1 MTTMSNNSYHWYF
14 AYSAN
19 MNSIKTKIIATIGPC
34 TDKYDVLK
42 KLHKAGMNV
51 ARINMS
57 HATHRD
63 AQNVIDLVRQ
73 INAEQSADY
82 GPIGLLLD
90 TQGPEIRTGV
100 HQGDIDLKVG
110 DIVNLTI
117 REDLDVETSSIQI
130 NYKGLIKSVSKG
142 SRISIDNG
150 LINFRVLAKDN
161 ENLTCKVLDGGKL
174 GSKRHV
180 NLPGVRVDLPSITKK
195 DRKDI
200 NLAIKN
206 NISFIALSFV
216 RSAQDIHELRAIL
229 KKNKSSAKIIAKI
242 ENQEGLDNIHEI
254 TKATD
259 IVMVARGDLGIET
272 DLADLPNIQRRIMYA
287 TAKWGKRS
295 IVATHLLESMIVN
308 PTPTRAEVT
317 DVANAIYEGADAVML
332 SGETSVGKYPV
343 QCIKMLK
350 KIAAKTENFRTLGY
364 EEFLSDK
371 SDWQNIAI
379 GARDLASR
387 IDADGIVVVTRSGQ
401 TADVI
406 SSTKPFRMPIYAF
419 TNNLETFQQ
428 LSLVGGMQPHYMKS
442 ISNQALTINKIK
454 LILGSKTRS
463 KKSLKFVL
471 IGGVY
476 SASHSDSIQIIST

>member
-1 MTTMSNNSYHWYF
+1 MK
-14 AYSAN
+14 A
-19 MNSIKTKIIATIGPC
+19 IKTKIIATIGPS
-34 TDKYDVLK
+34 TNTYDSLK

-57 HATHRD
+57 HATHTD
-63 AQNVIDLVRQ
+63 AQNIIDLVQQ
-73 INAEQSADY
+73 INSEQSVDH

-90 TQGPEIRTGV
+90 TQGPEIRTGIN
-100 HQGDIDLKVG
+100 QSDMDLTVG

-142 SRISIDNG
+142 SRISLDNG
-150 LINFRVLAKDN
+150 LINFKVLAKDK

-200 NLAIKN
+200 LLAIKN
-206 NISFIALSFV
+206 NVSFIALSFV
-216 RSAQDIHELRAIL
+216 RSAQDINDLRDIL
-229 KKNKSSAKIIAKI
+229 KKKKSSARIIAKI

-350 KIAAKTENFRTLGY
+350 NIAAKTENFRTLGY
-364 EEFLSDK
+364 EKFLTDT

-379 GARDLASR
+379 AARDLATR
-387 IDADGIVVVTRSGQ
+387 INADGIVVVTRSGQ

-406 SSTKPFRMPIYAF
+406 SSTKPFRMPIHAF
-419 TNNLETFQQ
+419 TNNQQTFQQ
-428 LSLVGGMQPHYMKS
+428 LSLVGGMQPYFMKS
-442 ISNQALTINKIK
+442 ISNQASAINKIK
-454 LILGSKTRS
+454 LILASNVRA

>member
-1 MTTMSNNSYHWYF
+1 MK
-14 AYSAN
+14 A
-19 MNSIKTKIIATIGPC
+19 IKTKIIATIGPS
-34 TDKYDVLK
+34 TNTYDSLK

-57 HATHRD
+57 HATHTD
-63 AQNVIDLVRQ
+63 AQNIIDLVQQ
-73 INAEQSADY
+73 INSEQSVDH

-90 TQGPEIRTGV
+90 TQGPEIRTGTN
-100 HQGDIDLKVG
+100 QSDMDLTVG

-142 SRISIDNG
+142 SRISLDNG
-150 LINFRVLAKDN
+150 LINFKVLAKDK

-200 NLAIKN
+200 LLAIKN
-206 NISFIALSFV
+206 NVSFIALSFV
-216 RSAQDIHELRAIL
+216 RSAQDINDLRDIL
-229 KKNKSSAKIIAKI
+229 KKKKSSARIIAKI

-259 IVMVARGDLGIET
+259 MVMVARGDLGIET
-272 DLADLPNIQRRIMYA
+272 DLADLPNIQRRIMYV

-350 KIAAKTENFRTLGY
+350 NIAAKTENFRTLGY
-364 EEFLSDK
+364 EKFLTDT

-379 GARDLASR
+379 AARDLATR
-387 IDADGIVVVTRSGQ
+387 INADGIVVVTRSGQ

-406 SSTKPFRMPIYAF
+406 SSTKPFRMPIHAF
-419 TNNLETFQQ
+419 TNNQQTFQQ
-428 LSLVGGMQPHYMKS
+428 LSLVGGMQPYFMKS
-442 ISNQALTINKIK
+442 ISNQASAINKIK
-454 LILGSKTRS
+454 LILASNVRA

-476 SASHSDSIQIIST
+476 SASHSDSIQIITT

>member
-1 MTTMSNNSYHWYF
+1 M
-14 AYSAN
+14 
-19 MNSIKTKIIATIGPC
+19 I
-34 TDKYDVLK
+34 
-42 KLHKAGMNV
+42 
-51 ARINMS
+51 
-57 HATHRD
+57 
-63 AQNVIDLVRQ
+63 
-73 INAEQSADY
+73 Y

-100 HQGDIDLKVG
+100 NQSDIDLTVG

-150 LINFRVLAKDN
+150 LINFRVLAKDK

-200 NLAIKN
+200 HLAIKN
-206 NISFIALSFV
+206 NVSFIALSFV
-216 RSAQDIHELRAIL
+216 RSAQDIYDLRDLL
-229 KKNKSSAKIIAKI
+229 KKKKSSARIIAKI

-350 KIAAKTENFRTLGY
+350 KY
-364 EEFLSDK
+364 C
-371 SDWQNIAI
+371 
-379 GARDLASR
+379 
-387 IDADGIVVVTRSGQ
+387 
-401 TADVI
+401 
-406 SSTKPFRMPIYAF
+406 
-419 TNNLETFQQ
+419 
-428 LSLVGGMQPHYMKS
+428 H
-442 ISNQALTINKIK
+442 
-454 LILGSKTRS
+454 
-463 KKSLKFVL
+463 
-471 IGGVY
+471 
-476 SASHSDSIQIIST
+476 